1 MWYVYCSSNFF
12 ETARAKTTG
21 LLSSSGISKDFSS
34 IESTTRIVIVT
45 SHFIFLQEEFE
56 DSTGN
61 VVNKRIY
68 DDLKRQGLL

>member
-1 MWYVYCSSNFF
+1 M
-12 ETARAKTTG
+12 TG

-45 SHFIFLQEEFE
+45 SHLIFLQEEFE